1 MTVQQEQITQ
11 ELQINPA
18 LINEQ
23 LETQAARYAYWGSL
37 ASEATRNARN
47 AKLHAQMVDAE
58 VYSELKANLVVE
70 GHSISRAAE
79 DAKRLRDSDPRRVA
93 AWQQY
98 NDLQYQ
104 ADVLDVGRMGFLQR
118 KDCLVTIAAN
128 LRGEMGGQVRL
139 RQSPAPTNNMVGSVP
154 PTSPTNMSQQP
165 GTTTSRLQ
173 VLQSQYL
180 QQTGEEL
187 G

>member
-23 LETQAARYAYWGSL
+23 LETQPARYAYWGSL
-37 ASEATRNARN
+37 SSQATKDARN
-47 AKLHAQMVDAE
+47 AKLHAQMVDAQ
-58 VYSELKANLVVE
+58 VYSELKANLVLE

-79 DAKRLRDSDPRRVA
+79 DAKRLRDSDPRRIT

-98 NDLQYQ
+98 NDFQYQ
-104 ADVLDVGRMGFLQR
+104 ADVLEVGRVGFLQR
-118 KDCLVTIAAN
+118 KDCLVTVAAN
-128 LRGEMGGQVRL
+128 LRGEMSGQVRL
-139 RQSPAPTNNMVGSVP
+139 NKIPANNVTTPVQLTLAP
-154 PTSPTNMSQQP
+154 NASQQP

-173 VLQSQYL
+173 SLQSQYL
-180 QQTGEEL
+180 QQPGE
-187 G
+187 